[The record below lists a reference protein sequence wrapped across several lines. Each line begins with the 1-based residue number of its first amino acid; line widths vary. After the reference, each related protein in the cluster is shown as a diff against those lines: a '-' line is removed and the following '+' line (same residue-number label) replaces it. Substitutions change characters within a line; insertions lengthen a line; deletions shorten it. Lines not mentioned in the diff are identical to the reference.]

1 MSTNDFYWDSE
12 IGQWVHAVKR
22 SVVSPTPSAGQHTS
36 TPAITEEQKQ
46 TMLALCYQL
55 AAEHERLRLRGTWS
69 ESLADQT
76 TSQRLA
82 EHMRAKYGE
91 PASDNK
97 KDREDSNRDAARRFA
112 KILKKRT
119 GEGQPKKADVEGVLV
134 GNQRERHLTERL
146 AEAMQKRMKQN

>member
-36 TPAITEEQKQ
+36 TPAITKEQQQ

-69 ESLADQT
+69 ESLADQPGCTVKAIQPRQCVTLSSLPNWPGGIGSRT
-76 TSQRLA
+76 TLCPSNPP
-82 EHMRAKYGE
+82 AKV
-91 PASDNK
+91 
-97 KDREDSNRDAARRFA
+97 R
-112 KILKKRT
+112 
-119 GEGQPKKADVEGVLV
+119 
-134 GNQRERHLTERL
+134 
-146 AEAMQKRMKQN
+146 